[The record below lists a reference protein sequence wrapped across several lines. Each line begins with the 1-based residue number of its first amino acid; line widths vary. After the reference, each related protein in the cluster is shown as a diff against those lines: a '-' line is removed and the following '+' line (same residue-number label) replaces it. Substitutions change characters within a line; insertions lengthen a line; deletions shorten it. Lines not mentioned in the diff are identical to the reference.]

1 MKCDGMHCCPQLYY
15 QIKPHDSAITKNKD
29 IVPQNKKPQK
39 RGCLTIKVRQS
50 LTWCANYNDSL
61 LIYYDFPKF

>member
-39 RGCLTIKVRQS
+39 RAGLPAIFKTRSHWIRLDNIINSFS
-50 LTWCANYNDSL
+50 LIQVD
-61 LIYYDFPKF
+61 